1 MFHPPEACHIF
12 FSYSL
17 QMVEIGSSSCTT
29 PMFFQTPWLSYFQN
43 WKSAGRREQSHNLRI
58 WYRVGWKY
66 SVCALQ
72 FVVVYRDNVKD
83 VVSVHRVVW
92 AINFVTLYRGLTVL
106 NPNIISSLRLLLHR
120 VNKKTLC
127 TWWLQYRKLQ
137 VMFKVSPASLQ
148 TFIDTPNCVLE
159 DRVQYSTVHIPNV
172 FYEGHRQHINC
183 VRIVRIHRVFT
194 VRVRSQR
201 LLYHP
206 VFSPV
211 VSW

>member
-120 VNKKTLC
+120 VNKK
-127 TWWLQYRKLQ
+127 
-137 VMFKVSPASLQ
+137 SLWPDPYSKNSMYSNNSH
-148 TFIDTPNCVLE
+148 TIDVLTMAFIEYIRNV
-159 DRVQYSTVHIPNV
+159 DRAILNTVFEN
-172 FYEGHRQHINC
+172 
-183 VRIVRIHRVFT
+183 T
-194 VRVRSQR
+194 VRRVNKC
-201 LLYHP
+201 L
-206 VFSPV
+206 
-211 VSW
+211 